1 MNSVNH
7 KYHHGNLRDEILR
20 AAYNFVLENGYSTM
34 SLRGIAE
41 QCNVSATAIY
51 RHYETKEHL
60 LADVV
65 VKGFVV
71 FNMSVK
77 GKEED
82 DIFQRCE
89 NYLAFAFDNYNIY
102 DLLFSQSVV
111 EFLKFPQILEVADRA
126 FESLLESVKEHDK
139 SLNDLSASNKAIHIW
154 SFLHGMSSISKKME
168 VAFNLPDGEMP
179 VPVRSVK
186 RARENLKHFIEDLF
200 RRLLR

>member
-1 MNSVNH
+1 MKIPFQ
-7 KYHHGNLRDEILR
+7 KYHHGNLRDDILK
-20 AAYNFVLENGYSTM
+20 AAYDFVKENGYAAM

-41 QCNVSATAIY
+41 ECNVSATAIY

-65 VKGFVV
+65 AEGFVE
-71 FNMSVK
+71 FNASVE

-111 EFLKFPQILEVADRA
+111 EFLNFPKILEVADKA
-126 FESLLESVKEHDK
+126 FESLLKSVKEHDK

-154 SFLHGMSSISKKME
+154 SFLHGMSSISKKMD
-168 VAFNLPDGEMP
+168 VAFNLPESEMP
-179 VPVRSVK
+179 IPVRSVK
-186 RARENLKHFIEDLF
+186 RARENLKQFIEDLF
-200 RRLLR
+200 

>member
-1 MNSVNH
+1 MKIPFQ
-7 KYHHGNLRDEILR
+7 KYHHGNLRDDILK
-20 AAYNFVLENGYSTM
+20 AAYDFVKENGYAAM

-41 QCNVSATAIY
+41 ECNVSATAIY

-65 VKGFVV
+65 AEGFVE
-71 FNMSVK
+71 FNKSVE

-111 EFLKFPQILEVADRA
+111 EFLNFPKILKVADKA
-126 FESLLESVKEHDK
+126 FESLLKSVKEHDK

-154 SFLHGMSSISKKME
+154 SFLHGMSSISKKMD
-168 VAFNLPDGEMP
+168 VAFNLPDSEMP
-179 VPVRSVK
+179 IPVRSVK
-186 RARENLKHFIEDLF
+186 RARENLKQFIEDLF
-200 RRLLR
+200 

>member
-1 MNSVNH
+1 MKISFQ
-7 KYHHGNLRDEILR
+7 KYHHGNLRDDILK
-20 AAYNFVLENGYSTM
+20 AAYDFVKENGYAAM

-41 QCNVSATAIY
+41 ECNVSATAIY

-65 VKGFVV
+65 AEGFVE
-71 FNMSVK
+71 FNTSVE

-111 EFLKFPQILEVADRA
+111 EFLNFPKILEVADKA
-126 FESLLESVKEHDK
+126 FESLLKSVKEHDK

-154 SFLHGMSSISKKME
+154 SFLHGMSSISKKMD
-168 VAFNLPDGEMP
+168 VAFNLPDSEMP
-179 VPVRSVK
+179 IPVRSVK
-186 RARENLKHFIEDLF
+186 RARENLNQFIEDLF
-200 RRLLR
+200 

>member
-65 VKGFVV
+65 VKGFVE
-71 FNMSVK
+71 FNMSVE

-89 NYLAFAFDNYNIY
+89 NYLNFAFSNYNIY

-139 SLNDLSASNKAIHIW
+139 SLNDISASNKAIHIW
-154 SFLHGMSSISKKME
+154 SFLHGMSSISKKMD
-168 VAFNLPDGEMP
+168 VAFNLPQSEMP
-179 VPVRSVK
+179 IPVRSVK
-186 RARENLKHFIEDLF
+186 RARENLKQFIEDLF
-200 RRLLR
+200 

>member
-20 AAYNFVLENGYSTM
+20 AAYNFVLENGYSAM

-154 SFLHGMSSISKKME
+154 SFLHGMSSISKKMD

-186 RARENLKHFIEDLF
+186 RARENLKQFIEDLF
-200 RRLLR
+200 